1 MASMTTYNKCKNL
14 RRIVLQL
21 FLYLFLGLFRSSEEY
36 KIFDSSI
43 VLQLFDIV
51 AFVPFSRFVQAFH
64 RIMLL
69 LKCSASSSL
78 FSCFKK
84 SYICFEIYV
93 TNKINRSLNI
103 VGFTKRDGKK
113 LKHLYLKSTIYRV
126 KWTIKKHTLKTLKS
140 LLSWFQYIYND

>member
-1 MASMTTYNKCKNL
+1 MTTYNKCKNL
-14 RRIVLQL
+14 LQL
-21 FLYLFLGLFRSSEEY
+21 FLYLFLELLRSFEEY

-51 AFVPFSRFVQAFH
+51 AFVPFPRFVQAFH

-69 LKCSASSSL
+69 LKSSANSSL

-93 TNKINRSLNI
+93 TNKMNRTLNI

-113 LKHLYLKSTIYRV
+113 STIFKINHLQSKINDEKAYIKNFKKFAV
-126 KWTIKKHTLKTLKS
+126 IVSVYITIK
-140 LLSWFQYIYND
+140 I